1 MIYIWILVVLIIII
15 LTWLIYMNL
24 NCDISEG
31 FKVSDNKKNTITL
44 SMIVDMNV
52 KIDMI
57 KSVLSNIKLKISR
70 NLNNELKKPG
80 SSIETNTELSKIS
93 NKLLEI
99 EKYENTFMEKLEEI
113 ENIKDD
119 IFSKI
124 PEKSIN
130 NIDELTKLEIKI
142 KEINQK
148 LIDISVKEDLKE
160 DVNNDLEKLDPYVIY
175 LKNVL
180 LDIIKIGV

>member
-1 MIYIWILVVLIIII
+1 MIYIWILVLLIIII

-24 NCDISEG
+24 YCDISEG
-31 FKVSDNKKNTITL
+31 FKVSDNKKNIITL

-70 NLNNELKKPG
+70 NLNKELTKDLISEDEKD
-80 SSIETNTELSKIS
+80 ILDNKLSK
-93 NKLLEI
+93 LE
-99 EKYENTFMEKLEEI
+99 EHENIFIEKLEEI
-113 ENIKDD
+113 ENIKDE
-119 IFSKI
+119 IYTKLS
-124 PEKSIN
+124 ENSIN
-130 NIDELTKLEIKI
+130 NINELTRLELRSRKINEKLLESSI
-142 KEINQK
+142 
-148 LIDISVKEDLKE
+148 KE
-160 DVNNDLEKLDPYVIY
+160 DVNNDLEKLDPYVTY

>member
-1 MIYIWILVVLIIII
+1 
-15 LTWLIYMNL
+15 MNL

-31 FKVSDNKKNTITL
+31 FKVSDNKKKTITL

-70 NLNNELKKPG
+70 NLNKELTKDLISEDEKD
-80 SSIETNTELSKIS
+80 NLDNKLSK
-93 NKLLEI
+93 LE
-99 EKYENTFMEKLEEI
+99 EHENIFIEKLEEI
-113 ENIKDD
+113 ENIKDE
-119 IFSKI
+119 IYTKLS
-124 PEKSIN
+124 ENSIN
-130 NIDELTKLEIKI
+130 NINELTRLELRSRKINEKLLESSI
-142 KEINQK
+142 
-148 LIDISVKEDLKE
+148 KE
-160 DVNNDLEKLDPYVIY
+160 DVNNDLEKLDPYVTY

>member
-1 MIYIWILVVLIIII
+1 MIYIWILVLLIIII

-93 NKLLEI
+93 NKLLDI
-99 EKYENTFMEKLEEI
+99 EKYH
-113 ENIKDD
+113 
-119 IFSKI
+119 
-124 PEKSIN
+124 
-130 NIDELTKLEIKI
+130 
-142 KEINQK
+142 
-148 LIDISVKEDLKE
+148 
-160 DVNNDLEKLDPYVIY
+160 
-175 LKNVL
+175 
-180 LDIIKIGV
+180 G

>member
-70 NLNNELKKPG
+70 NLNNELTKDLVSEDEKD
-80 SSIETNTELSKIS
+80 ILENKLSK
-93 NKLLEI
+93 LE
-99 EKYENTFMEKLEEI
+99 EYENIFIEKLEEI
-113 ENIKDD
+113 ENIKDE
-119 IFSKI
+119 IYTKLS
-124 PEKSIN
+124 ENSIN
-130 NIDELTKLEIKI
+130 NINELTRLELRSRKINEKLLESSI
-142 KEINQK
+142 
-148 LIDISVKEDLKE
+148 KE
-160 DVNNDLEKLDPYVIY
+160 DVNNDLEKLDPYVTY

-180 LDIIKIGV
+180 LDIIKISV

>member
-1 MIYIWILVVLIIII
+1 MIYIWILVLLIIII

-70 NLNNELKKPG
+70 NLNNELTKDLISEDEKD
-80 SSIETNTELSKIS
+80 NLDNKLSK
-93 NKLLEI
+93 LE
-99 EKYENTFMEKLEEI
+99 EHENIFIEKLEEI
-113 ENIKDD
+113 ENIKDE
-119 IFSKI
+119 IYTKLS
-124 PEKSIN
+124 ENSIN
-130 NIDELTKLEIKI
+130 NINELTRLELRSRKINEKLLESSI
-142 KEINQK
+142 
-148 LIDISVKEDLKE
+148 KE
-160 DVNNDLEKLDPYVIY
+160 DVNNDLEKLDPYVTY

>member
-1 MIYIWILVVLIIII
+1 MIYVWILVVLIIII

-31 FKVSDNKKNTITL
+31 FKVSDNKKNTITITL

-70 NLNNELKKPG
+70 NLNNELTKDLVSEDEKD
-80 SSIETNTELSKIS
+80 ILENKLSK
-93 NKLLEI
+93 LE
-99 EKYENTFMEKLEEI
+99 EYENIFIEKLEEI
-113 ENIKDD
+113 ENIKDE
-119 IFSKI
+119 IYTKLS
-124 PEKSIN
+124 ENSIN
-130 NIDELTKLEIKI
+130 NINELTRLELRSRKINEKLLESSI
-142 KEINQK
+142 
-148 LIDISVKEDLKE
+148 KE
-160 DVNNDLEKLDPYVIY
+160 DVNNDLEKLDPYVTY

-180 LDIIKIGV
+180 LDIIKISV

>member
-1 MIYIWILVVLIIII
+1 MIYIWILVLLIIII

-70 NLNNELKKPG
+70 NLNKELTKDLISEDEKD
-80 SSIETNTELSKIS
+80 NLDNKLSK
-93 NKLLEI
+93 LE
-99 EKYENTFMEKLEEI
+99 EHENIFIEKLEEI
-113 ENIKDD
+113 ENIKDE
-119 IFSKI
+119 IYTKLS
-124 PEKSIN
+124 ENSIN
-130 NIDELTKLEIKI
+130 NINELTRLELRSRKINEKLLESSI
-142 KEINQK
+142 
-148 LIDISVKEDLKE
+148 KE
-160 DVNNDLEKLDPYVIY
+160 DVNNELGKIRSIRNISKEC
-175 LKNVL
+175 
-180 LDIIKIGV
+180 IIRYN

>member
-1 MIYIWILVVLIIII
+1 
-15 LTWLIYMNL
+15 MNL

-70 NLNNELKKPG
+70 NLNKELTKDLISEDEKD
-80 SSIETNTELSKIS
+80 NLDNKLSK
-93 NKLLEI
+93 LE
-99 EKYENTFMEKLEEI
+99 EHENIFIEKLEEI
-113 ENIKDD
+113 ENIKDE
-119 IFSKI
+119 IYTKLS
-124 PEKSIN
+124 ENSIN
-130 NIDELTKLEIKI
+130 NINELTRLELRSRKINEKLLESSI
-142 KEINQK
+142 
-148 LIDISVKEDLKE
+148 KE
-160 DVNNDLEKLDPYVIY
+160 DVNNDLEKLDPYVTY

>member
-1 MIYIWILVVLIIII
+1 MIYIWILVLLIIII

-31 FKVSDNKKNTITL
+31 FKVSDNKKKTITL

-70 NLNNELKKPG
+70 NLNKELTKDLISEDEKD
-80 SSIETNTELSKIS
+80 NLDNKLSK
-93 NKLLEI
+93 LE
-99 EKYENTFMEKLEEI
+99 EHENIFIEKLEEI
-113 ENIKDD
+113 ENIKDE
-119 IFSKI
+119 IYTKLS
-124 PEKSIN
+124 ENSIN
-130 NIDELTKLEIKI
+130 NINELTRLELRSRKINEKLLESSI
-142 KEINQK
+142 
-148 LIDISVKEDLKE
+148 KE
-160 DVNNDLEKLDPYVIY
+160 DVNNDLEKLDPYVTY

>member
-1 MIYIWILVVLIIII
+1 
-15 LTWLIYMNL
+15 MNL

-70 NLNNELKKPG
+70 NLNNELTKDLVSEDEKD
-80 SSIETNTELSKIS
+80 ILENKLSK
-93 NKLLEI
+93 LE
-99 EKYENTFMEKLEEI
+99 EYENIFIEKLEEI
-113 ENIKDD
+113 ENIKDE
-119 IFSKI
+119 IYTKLS
-124 PEKSIN
+124 ENSIN
-130 NIDELTKLEIKI
+130 NINELTRLELRSRKINEKLLESSI
-142 KEINQK
+142 
-148 LIDISVKEDLKE
+148 KE
-160 DVNNDLEKLDPYVIY
+160 DVNNDLEKLDPYVTY

-180 LDIIKIGV
+180 LDIIKISV